1 MLSKF
6 RTFWRKK
13 TGGIMR
19 GRVVLYP
26 EATIVNMRR
35 AECIRIGAF
44 THVRGELLTFAHGG
58 EIRIGKLICYIG
70 EHCKLWSAVIFMLAI
85 VC

>member
-6 RTFWRKK
+6 RTFWKK
-13 TGGIMR
+13 RAASCEAG
-19 GRVVLYP
+19 VVLYP

-58 EIRIGKLICYIG
+58 EIGGQQENTAILGSIANFGRP
-70 EHCKLWSAVIFMLAI
+70 VIFMLAI